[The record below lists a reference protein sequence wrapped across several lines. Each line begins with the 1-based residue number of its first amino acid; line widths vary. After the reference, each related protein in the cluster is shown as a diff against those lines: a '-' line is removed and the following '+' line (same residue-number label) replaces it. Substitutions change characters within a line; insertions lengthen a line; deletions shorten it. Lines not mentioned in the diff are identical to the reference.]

1 LASEPVLT
9 GSRTCAVLLANGLL
23 KGLPPKRDMSD
34 EQALSESAA
43 MATPDNR
50 SAERAT
56 EIEDAKFFCRRIA
69 TPELTQL

>member
-1 LASEPVLT
+1 MSE
-9 GSRTCAVLLANGLL
+9 
-23 KGLPPKRDMSD
+23 

-43 MATPDNR
+43 TATPDNR